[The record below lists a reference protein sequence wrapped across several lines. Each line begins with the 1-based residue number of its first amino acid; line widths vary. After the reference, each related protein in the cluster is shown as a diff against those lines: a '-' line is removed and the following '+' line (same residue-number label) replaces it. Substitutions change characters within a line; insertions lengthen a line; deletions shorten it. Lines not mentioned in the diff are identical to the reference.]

1 MLLLTVQWSR
11 REDRKA
17 LCEAVRG
24 DLESACCSRRSFG
37 RKLGGLAGCGL
48 WQVVEGILSRFG
60 SVKVENLPLSAF
72 ELSGTR

>member
-1 MLLLTVQWSR
+1 MLLLAVQWSR
-11 REDRKA
+11 REDRR

-48 WQVVEGILSRFG
+48 WQVVEGILCRFG
-60 SVKVENLPLSAF
+60 SVKAGNLPVSAF